1 MPSFQSA
8 IFLYNLLPLSSLFR
22 YTVGLFLSIFA
33 YSKQIQYGGG
43 LVQVISGIYN
53 SSSAGIQTLDPS
65 QSVRVTAPPQSP
77 CTGVRSNCWN
87 SAVPHLHDA
96 FINGIVLQSLFFRL
110 FSLPLNMPVHS
121 AFSLQNRIHNSIT
134 VLSEILSKKLIP
146 ARTVRNTV
154 HTLLAMSR
162 QDQIRLSALDF

>member
-8 IFLYNLLPLSSLFR
+8 IFLYNLFSPLYFFITFSLFQFYLFR
-22 YTVGLFLSIFA
+22 YTVGLFLSLFA
-33 YSKQIQYGGG
+33 CSKQIQISGG

-53 SSSAGIQTLDPS
+53 SSMAGIQTLDPS
-65 QSVRVTAPPQSP
+65 QSGRVTAPPQSP

-110 FSLPLNMPVHS
+110 FSLPLNLRTQCF
-121 AFSLQNRIHNSIT
+121 FST
-134 VLSEILSKKLIP
+134 KP
-146 ARTVRNTV
+146 YT
-154 HTLLAMSR
+154 
-162 QDQIRLSALDF
+162 